1 MSSNA
6 IRVAAAVLVV
16 LAILL
21 AVIGFRMA
29 NRYASGAQQAV
40 QAQAE
45 QQKQAVPQTLVVVA
59 TKPLPANKPLD
70 KDAVALVPVAVAPDQ
85 YFSNVDDVVSRA
97 PLVDLDK
104 GTPLTPRFFKE
115 GNLLARAIPE
125 GTQALSLKVDDVVGV
140 GGFVSPG
147 DIVDVLVYIRESNAD
162 EGSTRGNE
170 GKTSIPAQAR
180 ILLKDVLVLAYED
193 RLLQPPKGL
202 EKGLEQDRT
211 QQRRERTA
219 VLAVPRNDTTRV
231 LLGTSLGEVRL
242 ALHGQQPEGE
252 AMAAAEAPAAGPA
265 PEPVP
270 ASASA
275 FVPAAA
281 SAGKAPPADQLITA
295 VQLGW
300 VKPPAR
306 AQAGAGV
313 VVYRGSRR
321 EALSP

>member
-29 NRYASGAQQAV
+29 NKYASGAQQAV

-45 QQKQAVPQTLVVVA
+45 QQKQAIPQTLVVVT
-59 TKPLPANKPLD
+59 TKALPANKPLD

-85 YFSNVDDVVSRA
+85 YFSNIDDGVSRA

-193 RLLQPPKGL
+193 RLLQPPQGL
-202 EKGLEQDRT
+202 DKEQDRT
-211 QQRRERTA
+211 QQLRRERTA
-219 VLAVPRNDTTRV
+219 VLAVPTNDTTRV
-231 LLGTSLGEVRL
+231 LLGSSLGEVRL

-252 AMAAAEAPAAGPA
+252 AVAAAEAPAAGPA
-265 PEPVP
+265 PAVVP

-275 FVPAAA
+275 STSRTPRT
-281 SAGKAPPADQLITA
+281 DRLITA
-295 VQLGW
+295 AQLGW

-306 AQAGAGV
+306 TEGGPGV